1 MEGGG
6 RGAASDAQGGGGGDD
21 LFGEGSSAGPERIL
35 AKDMGSV
42 ALAGFASFGGEGNLA
57 SRIMGNCEGYPIPLD
72 LISND
77 SCSFLGD

>member
-42 ALAGFASFGGEGNLA
+42 ALAGFYANE
-57 SRIMGNCEGYPIPLD
+57 RQ
-72 LISND
+72 
-77 SCSFLGD
+77 